1 MAKTKIG
8 GLYISL
14 SAGTARIAKDFKKA
28 NGIVGQFKRKTTKA
42 MKAVANSM
50 FSFKGAIAG
59 LVGSAGL
66 GLLVK
71 TSLDS
76 VDALA
81 KTSDKL
87 GITTEGLAGMR
98 LAAELSGVAS
108 NTLDMALQR
117 MVRRLSEAAA
127 GTGEAKDAIKELGL
141 DAQKLA
147 AMAPD
152 EAFQKIA
159 GAMENVTS
167 QSDKVR
173 LSFKL
178 FDSEGV
184 ALVNT
189 LALGEDRL
197 RAVAVEAD
205 ALGLSVSRI
214 DAAKIE
220 AANDS
225 FTRLGGVTKGLGNAI
240 AANVSPY
247 ITALATK
254 FVDAAKQAGGMSN
267 FVAKAMEKV
276 VGAVGFAADMVRGL
290 QVVWKGLQVV
300 ALGAIS
306 AIITGLD
313 ELNKA
318 GAAALN
324 WIPGIDVQPSAALS
338 EWAEESRNALLST
351 MDEMERLANLPMPS
365 DGIKKWSEDI
375 QYQAQ
380 VAAEAV
386 AKAKEAMASGG
397 GTVSVSGAA
406 TPVTTDKQSTAMS
419 SSIDALSQSLMTE
432 EQRIMESYERRSFM
446 VEEAFQ
452 NQLVSEQ
459 YKNELLEGLEQQHQD
474 KLVAMAIDAE
484 QKKRSVMAAGLG
496 AAANIFS
503 GISAL
508 MNREGKKQN
517 AAQKVM
523 ARASIVASTAQ
534 AIMNALAVPPYPLG
548 LALAAGAALQGAK
561 QMQQVGGGGGVSQ
574 VQPPAVSSPRY
585 QETQSMPIQQQP
597 VTQQAAPQITIINN
611 GGAITSEDLT
621 DLLMREL
628 QGASDVERLTIEVDG
643 QPAVMR
649 AM

>member
-1 MAKTKIG
+1 
-8 GLYISL
+8 
-14 SAGTARIAKDFKKA
+14 
-28 NGIVGQFKRKTTKA
+28 
-42 MKAVANSM
+42 M
-50 FSFKGAIAG
+50 FSVRGAIAG
-59 LVGSAGL
+59 LVGSAGF

-141 DAQKLA
+141 DAQQLA

-159 GAMENVTS
+159 GAMENVTD

-173 LSFKL
+173 ISFKL

-189 LALGEDRL
+189 LALGEDGL

-247 ITALATK
+247 ITELATR

-267 FVAKAMEKV
+267 FVAKAMKKV

-324 WIPGIDVQPSAALS
+324 WIPGINVQPSAALS
-338 EWAEESRNALLST
+338 AWAEESRNALLST

-365 DGIKKWSEDI
+365 EAVKKW
-375 QYQAQ
+375 
-380 VAAEAV
+380 
-386 AKAKEAMASGG
+386 
-397 GTVSVSGAA
+397 
-406 TPVTTDKQSTAMS
+406 QSTAMS

-452 NQLVSEQ
+452 NQIVSEQ
-459 YKNELLEGLEQQHQD
+459 YKNELKETECRAEAHGARINRRLHCAGDNERPCRPAIPAWSGSGRRCCTARGETNAAGRWRWRSIAIATSCGI
-474 KLVAMAIDAE
+474 VATISGNTIDADP
-484 QKKRSVMAAGLG
+484 AATSHT
-496 AAANIFS
+496 AASAANHDH
-503 GISAL
+503 
-508 MNREGKKQN
+508 Q
-517 AAQKVM
+517 
-523 ARASIVASTAQ
+523 
-534 AIMNALAVPPYPLG
+534 
-548 LALAAGAALQGAK
+548 
-561 QMQQVGGGGGVSQ
+561 
-574 VQPPAVSSPRY
+574 
-585 QETQSMPIQQQP
+585 
-597 VTQQAAPQITIINN
+597 
-611 GGAITSEDLT
+611 
-621 DLLMREL
+621 
-628 QGASDVERLTIEVDG
+628 
-643 QPAVMR
+643 
-649 AM
+649 